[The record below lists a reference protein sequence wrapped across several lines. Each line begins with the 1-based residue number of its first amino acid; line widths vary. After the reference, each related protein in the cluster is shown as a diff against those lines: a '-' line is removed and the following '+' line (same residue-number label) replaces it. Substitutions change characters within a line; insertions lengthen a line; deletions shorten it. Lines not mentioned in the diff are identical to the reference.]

1 MGLPPRLSGFTKSK
15 FAILP
20 VPYEQ
25 TTSFKGGTKDGP
37 LSIINASRQV
47 EFFDEEQ
54 GREFVQ
60 AGIHTLPDLDVTAL
74 GPQKMSEIVAAEV
87 QKLLKAK
94 KFVIM
99 LGGEHSISFG
109 SVKAHRRKYPK
120 LSVLQLDAH
129 ADLRQSYQGN
139 RFSHACVMRRV
150 AEICPTVGYGIRN
163 LSLEEHNW
171 LKKSK
176 SKIILARD
184 LKSGKTDPS
193 SALEYLT
200 DDVYLTID
208 MDFFDPSLVPGVGT
222 PEPGGFMWEEAL
234 DFLRIVIEQK
244 NVVGLDLV
252 ELSPVPPQVN
262 SEFLAAK
269 LIYKLIGYLT
279 TAS

>member
-1 MGLPPRLSGFTKSK
+1 
-15 FAILP
+15 
-20 VPYEQ
+20 
-25 TTSFKGGTKDGP
+25 GP
-37 LSIINASRQV
+37 EKMNEII
-47 EFFDEEQ
+47 
-54 GREFVQ
+54 
-60 AGIHTLPDLDVTAL
+60 AG
-74 GPQKMSEIVAAEV
+74 EV

-109 SVKAHRRKYPK
+109 SVKAHRRKYPE

-176 SKIILARD
+176 SRIMLARD
-184 LKSGKTDPS
+184 LKSGKTDPL

-208 MDFFDPSLVPGVGT
+208 LDYFDPSLVPGVGT
-222 PEPGGFMWEEAL
+222 PEPGGFMWEETL
-234 DFLRIVIEQK
+234 DFLRIVIERK
-244 NVVGLDLV
+244 NVVGLDVV

-279 TAS
+279 TGS